1 MNNKLPYKGIADQ
14 VASRGRYGDTTL
26 MHVNPSEV
34 QALSNVAPLTVNPDT
49 GYPEAFLPAVLA
61 PIIGGALAPMLLG
74 GTALGATL
82 GTAGLAGLGAG
93 AASTLESGSIEEG
106 MLTGLMTFAGAN
118 TFGDAAALT
127 GAGEEATRLGL
138 DASTG
143 DLTSILSGGTEAGK
157 TITELGKYSPEF
169 LAQNAAGQNP
179 TQFFNN
185 NITSAADVA
194 RQSPFQNFDLG
205 NFATAA
211 TDMKNIVPFASGAG
225 GLAVKQDIDDFEK
238 SNAMASQARIDKK
251 NEILDSY
258 TPSAPGMGGSVY
270 TSRNTPGGTQSP
282 FSVGGNN
289 QYNKFDNFAYDG
301 GRIENSYANGGQV
314 ERKMLGGD
322 LRFSGIDF
330 SGVDFGKYFDSQGNY
345 IGNTTG
351 GNTTGGNTTDGNAT
365 NNTITTQSAEDVTPT
380 DPTMPDISNFSL
392 GYDPT
397 RINMTTGDYYTDEE
411 MEGKIRG
418 RGLTPVPYNYMPGF
432 MPEYQYVSNIQPTST
447 IGGGDSSQQYEISG
461 SGSMGLPNV
470 VNIGGQN
477 VYKGSYNP
485 DLFAGGTPYNEY
497 LLGNVEKGIPAYLSS
512 YMQNTPY
519 YQYQDQQLNSIFGG
533 GGYGTPGFGSGNIG
547 QPGQP
552 VQPLPN
558 PEDINPLQSEVD
570 SLNKRVEDLLAEI
583 DGKDSTIATEL
594 ATDQGSTFTDVSI
607 DPKSNL
613 IVQTGD
619 DAGRLN
625 VDDNIFDY
633 LTDEAKSKLGTPSN
647 YLDDYL
653 YKLDSFAGDTTLDK
667 LTDFSGVNTDFIN
680 ETTGSTDNNIRFD
693 PNTGNLITI
702 IPQADGTYTEFMVTT
717 GQGYIP
723 LRTATSLAEDGTLLN
738 PVETTTEQQQAS
750 GISLENQNQ
759 TNTFNDPFELI
770 NNVPG
775 LTQTESGLGGKTVYG
790 AEENSDGT
798 FTYTLR
804 DQDGNFTNVNYDNKG
819 NVLSYTGGRV
829 GYASGGQILNSIKTL
844 ENYTQPL
851 PTGGMEDNLYAVG
864 GEIMQSSDTVEIDGQ
879 IIEKSDQVETVL
891 SNPVIQEKMPKGDRE
906 LLEKMSYV
914 ILGRLK
920 DDGSIMQEFIRLFG
934 EEAYAKLKAELIP
947 LPQQEGMIQGEGGG
961 MDDKVNGVIGD
972 QEQVAVSPGEYIVP
986 ADVVGNLGDGNSE
999 EGARIMD
1006 DFLSRVRTEKHD
1018 TEKQPDPINLDNV
1031 MPA

>member
-14 VASRGRYGDTTL
+14 VANRGRYGDTTL

-61 PIIGGALAPMLLG
+61 PMIGGALAPMLLG
-74 GTALGATL
+74 GTAFGAAL

-106 MLTGLMTFAGAN
+106 MVTGLMTFAGAN
-118 TFGDAAALT
+118 MAGDAAALT
-127 GAGEEATRLGL
+127 GAGEEATRLGF

-143 DLTSILSGGTEAGK
+143 DIQSILSGGTEGAK

-169 LAQNAAGQNP
+169 LAQNAANVNRNP
-179 TQFFNN
+179 AQFFNN
-185 NITSAADVA
+185 NITAAGEVA

-225 GLAVKQDIDDFEK
+225 GLAVKQDMDDFEK

-251 NEILDSY
+251 NEILDNY

-314 ERKMLGGD
+314 ERKMFGGD

-330 SGVDFGKYFDSQGNY
+330 SGVDFGKYFDDQGNY

-351 GNTTGGNTTDGNAT
+351 GNTSTIGGNNTGGNTTDGT
-365 NNTITTQSAEDVTPT
+365 VTTQSSEDISPT
-380 DPTMPDISNFSL
+380 DPAMPEKELYL

-397 RINMTTGDYYTDEE
+397 RINMTTGEYYTDEE
-411 MEGKIRG
+411 MKGKVRG
-418 RGLTPVPYNYMPGF
+418 RGLTPVPQGYMPGF

-497 LLGNVEKGIPAYLSS
+497 LLGNTEKGIPAYLSS

-570 SLNKRVEDLLAEI
+570 SLNKRVEDLLTEI

-594 ATDQGSTFTDVSI
+594 AEDQASRFGQITPDSQSD
-607 DPKSNL
+607 L
-613 IVQTGD
+613 IVQEGD
-619 DAGRLN
+619 NAGKLN
-625 VDDNIFDY
+625 VESTLFDY
-633 LTDEAKSKLGTPSN
+633 LSPTQKEQYTE
-647 YLDDYL
+647 YDYL
-653 YKLDSFAGDTTLDK
+653 GKYLNDLNSFGAGTAPENFANYVANTQSIQQNTDSGSLISDNISNITNLDSLMNA
-667 LTDFSGVNTDFIN
+667 SGSV
-680 ETTGSTDNNIRFD
+680 D
-693 PNTGNLITI
+693 PNTGNTI
-702 IPQADGTYTEFMVTT
+702 LYQVLEGGSNAGSVTKAQLTPGGSYAVEMIYDLNADGTVDLDSGRPFDNSQLT
-717 GQGYIP
+717 GAY
-723 LRTATSLAEDGTLLN
+723 A
-738 PVETTTEQQQAS
+738 
-750 GISLENQNQ
+750 
-759 TNTFNDPFELI
+759 
-770 NNVPG
+770 
-775 LTQTESGLGGKTVYG
+775 
-790 AEENSDGT
+790 
-798 FTYTLR
+798 
-804 DQDGNFTNVNYDNKG
+804 
-819 NVLSYTGGRV
+819 GGRV

-879 IIEKSDQVETVL
+879 IIEKSNQVETVL

>member
-1 MNNKLPYKGIADQ
+1 MNNKLPYKGMADQ

-26 MHVNPSEV
+26 MHVNPIEV
-34 QALSNVAPLTVNPDT
+34 QGLASLAPLTINPDT
-49 GYPEAFLPAVLA
+49 GYPEAFLPLLA
-61 PIIGGALAPMLLG
+61 PFL
-74 GTALGATL
+74 GTALGTAL
-82 GTAGLAGLGAG
+82 GGAAGLSGLGLTAAG
-93 AASTLESGSIEEG
+93 AAGSGVATGLATGSVEEGLMAGLTGFGLGSALQGTVPDFSGSVDNLTLGNNVGDLMSQGYTQQAAEQVFADQLAKKGVEVGTKAGTGTLADLGTKEG
-106 MLTGLMTFAGAN
+106 FKNFAGNLTKMENLIPTATGL
-118 TFGDAAALT
+118 
-127 GAGEEATRLGL
+127 
-138 DASTG
+138 
-143 DLTSILSGGTEAGK
+143 GGIAVTE
-157 TITELGKYSPEF
+157 
-169 LAQNAAGQNP
+169 
-179 TQFFNN
+179 
-185 NITSAADVA
+185 
-194 RQSPFQNFDLG
+194 
-205 NFATAA
+205 
-211 TDMKNIVPFASGAG
+211 DMKEFEANNLASQEARDKK
-225 GLAVKQDIDDFEK
+225 KQD
-238 SNAMASQARIDKK
+238 
-251 NEILDSY
+251 ILDSY

-301 GRIENSYANGGQV
+301 GRIENSYANGGQI
-314 ERKMLGGD
+314 ERRYPGGYLD
-322 LRFSGIDF
+322 NYDWSNIDF
-330 SGVDFGKYFDSQGNY
+330 SKYFNADGTY
-345 IGNTTG
+345 IGNTSTIG
-351 GNTTGGNTTDGNAT
+351 GNNTGGNTTDGNT
-365 NNTITTQSAEDVTPT
+365 TDGTVTTQSSENITPT
-380 DPTMPDISNFSL
+380 DPIMPDISNFSL

-411 MEGKIRG
+411 MAGKIRG
-418 RGLTPVPYNYMPGF
+418 RGLTPVPYDYMPGF

-447 IGGGDSSQQYEISG
+447 IGGADSSQQYEIG
-461 SGSMGLPNV
+461 SGGTGGIPNV
-470 VNIGGQN
+470 VRVGGQN

-583 DGKDSTIATEL
+583 EGKDSTIATEL
-594 ATDQGSTFTDVSI
+594 ATDQGSTFGSPTP

-613 IVQTGD
+613 IIQEGDLTGK
-619 DAGRLN
+619 LN
-625 VDDNIFDY
+625 IDSDIFDY
-633 LTDEAKSKLGTPSN
+633 LDISPEDKAGIQEYNYIPGFENYMSSFEGDNLTEQLTNYVNQETANLSGLNTEVTADDIYIPQNSFDANLG
-647 YLDDYL
+647 
-653 YKLDSFAGDTTLDK
+653 A
-667 LTDFSGVNTDFIN
+667 VIN
-680 ETTGSTDNNIRFD
+680 EIK
-693 PNTGNLITI
+693 
-702 IPQADGTYTEFMVTT
+702 QADGSYKEWAV
-717 GQGYIP
+717 IP
-723 LRTATSLAEDGTLLN
+723 
-738 PVETTTEQQQAS
+738 
-750 GISLENQNQ
+750 
-759 TNTFNDPFELI
+759 
-770 NNVPG
+770 
-775 LTQTESGLGGKTVYG
+775 
-790 AEENSDGT
+790 
-798 FTYTLR
+798 
-804 DQDGNFTNVNYDNKG
+804 NKG
-819 NVLSYTGGRV
+819 YVEV
-829 GYASGGQILNSIKTL
+829 GSFTVDANGNKTYADKQYASGGQILNSIKTL

>member
-1 MNNKLPYKGIADQ
+1 MNNKLPYKGMADQ

-26 MHVNPSEV
+26 MHVNPIEV
-34 QALSNVAPLTVNPDT
+34 QGLASLAPLTINPDT
-49 GYPEAFLPAVLA
+49 GYPEAFLPLLA
-61 PIIGGALAPMLLG
+61 PFL
-74 GTALGATL
+74 GTALGTAL
-82 GTAGLAGLGAG
+82 GGAAGLSGLGLTAAG
-93 AASTLESGSIEEG
+93 AAGSGLATTAVTGSVEEGLMAGLTGFGLGNALQGAPLPDFSGSVTPDALSKGVADFTSQGFTQQAAEQAFADQLAKKGVEVGTKAGTGTLADLGTKEG
-106 MLTGLMTFAGAN
+106 FKNFAGNLTQMENLIPTATGL
-118 TFGDAAALT
+118 
-127 GAGEEATRLGL
+127 
-138 DASTG
+138 
-143 DLTSILSGGTEAGK
+143 GGIAVTE
-157 TITELGKYSPEF
+157 
-169 LAQNAAGQNP
+169 
-179 TQFFNN
+179 
-185 NITSAADVA
+185 
-194 RQSPFQNFDLG
+194 
-205 NFATAA
+205 
-211 TDMKNIVPFASGAG
+211 DMKEFEANNLASQEARDKK
-225 GLAVKQDIDDFEK
+225 KQD
-238 SNAMASQARIDKK
+238 
-251 NEILDSY
+251 ILDSY

-314 ERKMLGGD
+314 ERKMFGGD

-345 IGNTTG
+345 IGNTT
-351 GNTTGGNTTDGNAT
+351 DGNAT
-365 NNTITTQSAEDVTPT
+365 NNTITTQSSEDITPT

-397 RINMTTGDYYTDEE
+397 RINMATGDYYTDEE
-411 MEGKIRG
+411 MAGKIRG
-418 RGLTPVPYNYMPGF
+418 RGLTPVPYDYMPGF

-447 IGGGDSSQQYEISG
+447 IGGGDSSQEYEISG

-470 VNIGGQN
+470 TRVGGQN
-477 VYKGSYNP
+477 VYKGSYDPN
-485 DLFAGGTPYNEY
+485 LFAGGTPYNEY
-497 LLGNVEKGIPAYLSS
+497 LLGNTKKGIPAYLSS

-547 QPGQP
+547 QPVQPQPQPQPQPIDETPTTDYESKILTLNERIDALMKQIETGSNSNTPRYSLDETGQP
-552 VQPLPN
+552 LTGEADYQTTYELDLGDGRTQQTLTDSN
-558 PEDINPLQSEVD
+558 PESPTYGQVTYSTTGGASGGDGTFNPE
-570 SLNKRVEDLLAEI
+570 NFTTI
-583 DGKDSTIATEL
+583 DNF
-594 ATDQGSTFTDVSI
+594 GSTYTQSPDFFGRELGNRDRGQI
-607 DPKSNL
+607 DL
-613 IVQTGD
+613 GQTV
-619 DAGRLN
+619 N
-625 VDDNIFDY
+625 VGFD
-633 LTDEAKSKLGTPSN
+633 ES
-647 YLDDYL
+647 
-653 YKLDSFAGDTTLDK
+653 
-667 LTDFSGVNTDFIN
+667 
-680 ETTGSTDNNIRFD
+680 
-693 PNTGNLITI
+693 GNLIRRYF
-702 IPQADGTYTEFMVTT
+702 DY
-717 GQGYIP
+717 
-723 LRTATSLAEDGTLLN
+723 
-738 PVETTTEQQQAS
+738 
-750 GISLENQNQ
+750 
-759 TNTFNDPFELI
+759 
-770 NNVPG
+770 
-775 LTQTESGLGGKTVYG
+775 
-790 AEENSDGT
+790 
-798 FTYTLR
+798 
-804 DQDGNFTNVNYDNKG
+804 DGNEVGTKTGDGDNAIFTK
-819 NVLSYTGGRV
+819 SF
-829 GYASGGQILNSIKTL
+829 ASGGQILNSIKTL

-879 IIEKSDQVETVL
+879 MIEKSDQVETVL

>member
-1 MNNKLPYKGIADQ
+1 MNNKLPYKGMADQ

-49 GYPEAFLPAVLA
+49 GYPEAFLPALA
-61 PIIGGALAPMLLG
+61 PIIGGALAPMLFG

-93 AASTLESGSIEEG
+93 TASTLESGSIEEG
-106 MLTGLMTFAGAN
+106 MMTGLMTFAGAN
-118 TFGDAAALT
+118 MFGDAAALT

-143 DLTSILSGGTEAGK
+143 DLTSILSGGTEGAK

-169 LAQNAAGQNP
+169 LAQNVAGQNP

-251 NEILDSY
+251 NEILDNY

-314 ERKMLGGD
+314 ERRYPGGYFNYGD
-322 LRFSGIDF
+322 LSGIDF
-330 SGVDFGKYFDSQGNY
+330 SQYFDKDGTY
-345 IGNTTG
+345 IGNTSTIG
-351 GNTTGGNTTDGNAT
+351 GNTTGGNTTDGT
-365 NNTITTQSAEDVTPT
+365 VTTQSSEDITPT
-380 DPTMPDISNFSL
+380 DPIMPDISNFSL

-411 MEGKIRG
+411 MAGKIRG
-418 RGLTPVPYNYMPGF
+418 RGLTPVPYDYMPGF

-447 IGGGDSSQQYEISG
+447 IGGADSSQQYEIG
-461 SGSMGLPNV
+461 SGGTGGIPNV
-470 VNIGGQN
+470 VRVGGQN
-477 VYKGSYNP
+477 VYKGSYDPN
-485 DLFAGGTPYNEY
+485 LFAGGTPYNEY
-497 LLGNVEKGIPAYLSS
+497 LLGNVEKGIPDYLSS

-533 GGYGTPGFGSGNIG
+533 GGYGTPGFGSA
-547 QPGQP
+547 P
-552 VQPLPN
+552 VGDAP
-558 PEDINPLQSEVD
+558 INPLQSEVD
-570 SLNKRVEDLLAEI
+570 SLNTRIENLLAEI
-583 DGKDSTIATEL
+583 EGKDSTIATEL
-594 ATDQGSTFTDVSI
+594 ATDQGSTFTDLSI

-625 VDDNIFDY
+625 VDDTIFDY
-633 LTDEAKSKLGTPSN
+633 LTDEAKERLGTPAN
-647 YLDDYL
+647 YLDNYM
-653 YKLDSFAGDTTLDK
+653 YQLDSYAGDTTLDK
-667 LTDFSGVNTDFIN
+667 LTDFSKVNTDFVN
-680 ETTGSTDNNIRFD
+680 ETTGTTDNNLRFD
-693 PNTGNLITI
+693 TNTGNLLTI
-702 IPQADGTYTEFMVTT
+702 IPQADGTFVEFMITS
-717 GQGYIP
+717 GQGYVP
-723 LRTATSLAEDGTLLN
+723 LRTATSLADDGTLLN
-738 PVETTTEQQQAS
+738 PVETTTEEQ
-750 GISLENQNQ
+750 
-759 TNTFNDPFELI
+759 
-770 NNVPG
+770 
-775 LTQTESGLGGKTVYG
+775 LGM
-790 AEENSDGT
+790 
-798 FTYTLR
+798 
-804 DQDGNFTNVNYDNKG
+804 
-819 NVLSYTGGRV
+819 
-829 GYASGGQILNSIKTL
+829 ASGGQILNSIKTL

-906 LLEKMSYV
+906 LLEQMSYV

>member
-1 MNNKLPYKGIADQ
+1 MNNKLPYKGMADQ

-26 MHVNPSEV
+26 MHVNPIEV
-34 QALSNVAPLTVNPDT
+34 QGLASLAPLTINPDT
-49 GYPEAFLPAVLA
+49 GYPEAFLPLLA
-61 PIIGGALAPMLLG
+61 PFL
-74 GTALGATL
+74 GTALGTAL
-82 GTAGLAGLGAG
+82 GGAAGLSGLGLTAAG
-93 AASTLESGSIEEG
+93 AAGSGLATTAVTGSVEEGLMAGLTGFGLGNALQGAPLPDFSGSVTPDALSKGVADFTSQGFTQQAAEQAFADQLAKKGVEVGTKAGTGTLADLGTKQGFKNFAGNLTQMENLIPTA
-106 MLTGLMTFAGAN
+106 TGL
-118 TFGDAAALT
+118 
-127 GAGEEATRLGL
+127 
-138 DASTG
+138 
-143 DLTSILSGGTEAGK
+143 GGIAVTE
-157 TITELGKYSPEF
+157 
-169 LAQNAAGQNP
+169 
-179 TQFFNN
+179 
-185 NITSAADVA
+185 
-194 RQSPFQNFDLG
+194 
-205 NFATAA
+205 
-211 TDMKNIVPFASGAG
+211 DMKEFEANNLASQEARDKK
-225 GLAVKQDIDDFEK
+225 KQD
-238 SNAMASQARIDKK
+238 
-251 NEILDSY
+251 ILDSY

-314 ERKMLGGD
+314 ERKMFGGD

-345 IGNTTG
+345 IGNTT
-351 GNTTGGNTTDGNAT
+351 DGNAT
-365 NNTITTQSAEDVTPT
+365 NNTITTQSSEDITPT

-397 RINMTTGDYYTDEE
+397 RINMATGDYYTDEE
-411 MEGKIRG
+411 MAGKIRG
-418 RGLTPVPYNYMPGF
+418 RGLTPVPYDYMPGF

-447 IGGGDSSQQYEISG
+447 IGGGDSSQEYEISG

-470 VNIGGQN
+470 TRVGGQN
-477 VYKGSYNP
+477 VYKGSYDPN
-485 DLFAGGTPYNEY
+485 LFAGGTPYNEY
-497 LLGNVEKGIPAYLSS
+497 LLGNTKKGIPAYLSS

-547 QPGQP
+547 QPVQPQPQPQPQPIDETPTTDYESKILTLNERIDALMKQIETGSNSNTPRYSLDETGQP
-552 VQPLPN
+552 LTGEADYQTTYELDLGDGRTQQTLTDSN
-558 PEDINPLQSEVD
+558 PESPTYGQVTYSTTGGASGGDGTFNPE
-570 SLNKRVEDLLAEI
+570 NFTTI
-583 DGKDSTIATEL
+583 DNF
-594 ATDQGSTFTDVSI
+594 GSTYTQSPDFFGRELGNRDRGQI
-607 DPKSNL
+607 DL
-613 IVQTGD
+613 GQTV
-619 DAGRLN
+619 N
-625 VDDNIFDY
+625 VGFD
-633 LTDEAKSKLGTPSN
+633 ES
-647 YLDDYL
+647 
-653 YKLDSFAGDTTLDK
+653 
-667 LTDFSGVNTDFIN
+667 
-680 ETTGSTDNNIRFD
+680 
-693 PNTGNLITI
+693 GNLIRRYF
-702 IPQADGTYTEFMVTT
+702 DY
-717 GQGYIP
+717 
-723 LRTATSLAEDGTLLN
+723 
-738 PVETTTEQQQAS
+738 
-750 GISLENQNQ
+750 
-759 TNTFNDPFELI
+759 
-770 NNVPG
+770 
-775 LTQTESGLGGKTVYG
+775 
-790 AEENSDGT
+790 
-798 FTYTLR
+798 
-804 DQDGNFTNVNYDNKG
+804 DGNEVGTKTGDGDNAIFTK
-819 NVLSYTGGRV
+819 SF
-829 GYASGGQILNSIKTL
+829 ASGGQILNSIKTL

-879 IIEKSDQVETVL
+879 MIEKSDQVETVL

>member
-49 GYPEAFLPAVLA
+49 GYPEAFLPALA
-61 PIIGGALAPMLLG
+61 PIIGGALAPMLFG

-93 AASTLESGSIEEG
+93 TASTLESGSIEEG
-106 MLTGLMTFAGAN
+106 MMTGLMTFAGAN
-118 TFGDAAALT
+118 MFGDAAALT

-143 DLTSILSGGTEAGK
+143 DLTSILSGGTEGAK

-169 LAQNAAGQNP
+169 LAQNVAGQNP

-251 NEILDSY
+251 NEILDNY

-314 ERKMLGGD
+314 ERRYPGGYFNYGD
-322 LRFSGIDF
+322 LSGIDF
-330 SGVDFGKYFDSQGNY
+330 SQYFDKDGTY
-345 IGNTTG
+345 IGNTSTIG
-351 GNTTGGNTTDGNAT
+351 GNTTGGNTTDGT
-365 NNTITTQSAEDVTPT
+365 VTTQSSEDISPT
-380 DPTMPDISNFSL
+380 DPAMPEKEL
-392 GYDPT
+392 YRGYDPT
-397 RINMTTGDYYTDEE
+397 RINMTTGNYYTDEE
-411 MEGKIRG
+411 MAGKIRG
-418 RGLTPVPYNYMPGF
+418 RGLTPVPYDYMPGF

-447 IGGGDSSQQYEISG
+447 IGGADSSQQYEIG
-461 SGSMGLPNV
+461 SGGTGGIPNV
-470 VNIGGQN
+470 VRVGGQN
-477 VYKGSYNP
+477 VYKGSYDPN
-485 DLFAGGTPYNEY
+485 LFAGGTPYNEY
-497 LLGNVEKGIPAYLSS
+497 LLGNVEKGIPDYLSS

-533 GGYGTPGFGSGNIG
+533 GGYGTPGFGSA
-547 QPGQP
+547 P
-552 VQPLPN
+552 VGDAP
-558 PEDINPLQSEVD
+558 INPLQSEVD
-570 SLNKRVEDLLAEI
+570 SLNTRIENLLAEI
-583 DGKDSTIATEL
+583 EGKDSTIATEL
-594 ATDQGSTFTDVSI
+594 ATDQGSTFTDLSI

-625 VDDNIFDY
+625 VDDTIFDY
-633 LTDEAKSKLGTPSN
+633 LTDEAKERLGTPAN
-647 YLDDYL
+647 YLDNYM
-653 YKLDSFAGDTTLDK
+653 YQLDSYAGDTTLDK
-667 LTDFSGVNTDFIN
+667 LTDFSKVNTDFVN
-680 ETTGSTDNNIRFD
+680 ETTGTTDNNLRFD
-693 PNTGNLITI
+693 TNTGNLLTI
-702 IPQADGTYTEFMVTT
+702 IPQADGTFVEFMITS
-717 GQGYIP
+717 GQGYVP
-723 LRTATSLAEDGTLLN
+723 LRTATSLADDGTLLN
-738 PVETTTEQQQAS
+738 PVETTTEEQ
-750 GISLENQNQ
+750 
-759 TNTFNDPFELI
+759 
-770 NNVPG
+770 
-775 LTQTESGLGGKTVYG
+775 LGM
-790 AEENSDGT
+790 
-798 FTYTLR
+798 
-804 DQDGNFTNVNYDNKG
+804 
-819 NVLSYTGGRV
+819 
-829 GYASGGQILNSIKTL
+829 ASGGQILNSIKTL

-906 LLEKMSYV
+906 LLEQMSYV

>member
-1 MNNKLPYKGIADQ
+1 MNNKLPYKGMADQ

-26 MHVNPSEV
+26 MHVNPIEV
-34 QALSNVAPLTVNPDT
+34 QGLASLAPLTINPDT
-49 GYPEAFLPAVLA
+49 GYPEAFLPLLA
-61 PIIGGALAPMLLG
+61 PFL
-74 GTALGATL
+74 GTALGTAL
-82 GTAGLAGLGAG
+82 GGAAGLSGLSLTAAG
-93 AASTLESGSIEEG
+93 AAGSGLATTAVTGSVEEGLMAGLTGFGLGSALQGTVPDFSGSVDNLTLGNNVGDLMSQGYTQQAAEQAFADQLAKKGVEVGTKAGTGTLADLGTKEG
-106 MLTGLMTFAGAN
+106 FKNFAGNLTQMENLIPTATGL
-118 TFGDAAALT
+118 
-127 GAGEEATRLGL
+127 
-138 DASTG
+138 
-143 DLTSILSGGTEAGK
+143 GGIAVTE
-157 TITELGKYSPEF
+157 
-169 LAQNAAGQNP
+169 
-179 TQFFNN
+179 
-185 NITSAADVA
+185 
-194 RQSPFQNFDLG
+194 
-205 NFATAA
+205 
-211 TDMKNIVPFASGAG
+211 DMKEFEANNLASQEARDKK
-225 GLAVKQDIDDFEK
+225 KQD
-238 SNAMASQARIDKK
+238 
-251 NEILDSY
+251 ILDSY

-289 QYNKFDNFAYDG
+289 QYNKFDNFAYHG

-314 ERKMLGGD
+314 ERKMFGGD

-330 SGVDFGKYFDSQGNY
+330 SGIDFDKYFDKDGNY
-345 IGNTTG
+345 IGNTSTTGGNTTG
-351 GNTTGGNTTDGNAT
+351 GNTTGGNTTDGT
-365 NNTITTQSAEDVTPT
+365 VTIQSSEDITPT

-397 RINMTTGDYYTDEE
+397 RINMATGDYYTDEE
-411 MEGKIRG
+411 MAGKIRG
-418 RGLTPVPYNYMPGF
+418 RGLTPVPYDYMPGF

-447 IGGGDSSQQYEISG
+447 IGGGDSSQQYTIG
-461 SGSMGLPNV
+461 SGGTGGIPNV

-547 QPGQP
+547 RPGQP

-594 ATDQGSTFTDVSI
+594 AEDQASRFGQITPDSQSD
-607 DPKSNL
+607 L
-613 IVQTGD
+613 IVQEGD
-619 DAGRLN
+619 NAGQLN
-625 VDDNIFDY
+625 VEDNLFDY
-633 LTDEAKSKLGTPSN
+633 LSPTQKEQYTE
-647 YLDDYL
+647 YDYL
-653 YKLDSFAGDTTLDK
+653 GKYLNDLNSFGEGTAAENFANYVANTQSIQEDTAPGGLISENIGNVTNLDSLMNA
-667 LTDFSGVNTDFIN
+667 SGTV
-680 ETTGSTDNNIRFD
+680 D
-693 PNTGNLITI
+693 PNTGNTI
-702 IPQADGTYTEFMVTT
+702 LYQVLEGGPNAGSVTRAQLTPGGSYAVEMIYDLNADGTVNLDSGKPFDNS
-717 GQGYIP
+717 Q
-723 LRTATSLAEDGTLLN
+723 LL
-738 PVETTTEQQQAS
+738 
-750 GISLENQNQ
+750 
-759 TNTFNDPFELI
+759 
-770 NNVPG
+770 
-775 LTQTESGLGGKTVYG
+775 G
-790 AEENSDGT
+790 A
-798 FTYTLR
+798 YA
-804 DQDGNFTNVNYDNKG
+804 
-819 NVLSYTGGRV
+819 GGRV

-879 IIEKSDQVETVL
+879 IIEKSNQVETVL

-934 EEAYAKLKAELIP
+934 EDAYAKLKAELMP
-947 LPQQEGMIQGEGGG
+947 LPQQEGMIEGEGGG

>member
-49 GYPEAFLPAVLA
+49 GYPEAFLPALA
-61 PIIGGALAPMLLG
+61 PIIGGALAPMLFG

-93 AASTLESGSIEEG
+93 TASTLESGSIEEG
-106 MLTGLMTFAGAN
+106 MMTGLMTFAGAN
-118 TFGDAAALT
+118 MFGDAAALT

-143 DLTSILSGGTEAGK
+143 DLTSILSGGTEGAK

-169 LAQNAAGQNP
+169 LAQNVAGQNP

-251 NEILDSY
+251 NEILDNY

-314 ERKMLGGD
+314 ERRYPGGYFNYGD
-322 LRFSGIDF
+322 LSGIDF
-330 SGVDFGKYFDSQGNY
+330 SQYFDKDGTY
-345 IGNTTG
+345 IGNTSTIG
-351 GNTTGGNTTDGNAT
+351 GNTTGGNTTDGT
-365 NNTITTQSAEDVTPT
+365 VTTQSSEDITPT
-380 DPTMPDISNFSL
+380 DPIMPDISNFSL

-411 MEGKIRG
+411 MAGKIRG
-418 RGLTPVPYNYMPGF
+418 RGLTPVPYDYMPGF

-447 IGGGDSSQQYEISG
+447 IGGADSSQQYEIG
-461 SGSMGLPNV
+461 SGGTGGIPNV
-470 VNIGGQN
+470 VRVGGQN
-477 VYKGSYNP
+477 VYKGSYDPN
-485 DLFAGGTPYNEY
+485 LFAGGTPYNEY
-497 LLGNVEKGIPAYLSS
+497 LLGNVEKGIPDYLSS

-533 GGYGTPGFGSGNIG
+533 GGYGTPGFGSA
-547 QPGQP
+547 P
-552 VQPLPN
+552 VGDAP
-558 PEDINPLQSEVD
+558 INPLQSEVD
-570 SLNKRVEDLLAEI
+570 SLNTRIENLLAEI
-583 DGKDSTIATEL
+583 EGKDSTIATEL
-594 ATDQGSTFTDVSI
+594 ATDQGSTFTDLSI

-625 VDDNIFDY
+625 VDDTIFDY
-633 LTDEAKSKLGTPSN
+633 LTDEAKERLGTPAN
-647 YLDDYL
+647 YLDNYM
-653 YKLDSFAGDTTLDK
+653 YQLDSYAGDTTLDK
-667 LTDFSGVNTDFIN
+667 LTDFSKVNTDFVN
-680 ETTGSTDNNIRFD
+680 ETTGTTDNNLRFD
-693 PNTGNLITI
+693 TNTGNLLTI
-702 IPQADGTYTEFMVTT
+702 IPQADGTFVEFMITS
-717 GQGYIP
+717 GQGYVP
-723 LRTATSLAEDGTLLN
+723 LRTATSLADDGTLLN
-738 PVETTTEQQQAS
+738 PVETTTEEQ
-750 GISLENQNQ
+750 
-759 TNTFNDPFELI
+759 
-770 NNVPG
+770 
-775 LTQTESGLGGKTVYG
+775 LGM
-790 AEENSDGT
+790 
-798 FTYTLR
+798 
-804 DQDGNFTNVNYDNKG
+804 
-819 NVLSYTGGRV
+819 
-829 GYASGGQILNSIKTL
+829 ASGGQILNSIKTL

-906 LLEKMSYV
+906 LLEQMSYV

>member
-49 GYPEAFLPAVLA
+49 GYPEAFLPALA
-61 PIIGGALAPMLLG
+61 PIIGGALAPMLFG

-93 AASTLESGSIEEG
+93 TASTLESGSIEEG
-106 MLTGLMTFAGAN
+106 MMTGLMTFAGAN
-118 TFGDAAALT
+118 MFGDAAALT

-143 DLTSILSGGTEAGK
+143 DLTSILSGGTEGAK

-169 LAQNAAGQNP
+169 LAQNVAGQNP

-251 NEILDSY
+251 NEILDNY

-314 ERKMLGGD
+314 ERRYPGGYFNYGD
-322 LRFSGIDF
+322 LSGIDF
-330 SGVDFGKYFDSQGNY
+330 SQYFDKDGTY
-345 IGNTTG
+345 IGNTSTIG
-351 GNTTGGNTTDGNAT
+351 GNTTGGNTTDGT
-365 NNTITTQSAEDVTPT
+365 VTTQSSEDITPT
-380 DPTMPDISNFSL
+380 DPIMPDISNFSL

-397 RINMTTGDYYTDEE
+397 RINMTTGNYYTDEE
-411 MEGKIRG
+411 MAGKIRG
-418 RGLTPVPYNYMPGF
+418 RGLTPVPYDYMPGF

-447 IGGGDSSQQYEISG
+447 IGGADSSQQYEIG
-461 SGSMGLPNV
+461 SGGTGGIPNV
-470 VNIGGQN
+470 VRVGGQN
-477 VYKGSYNP
+477 VYKGSYDPN
-485 DLFAGGTPYNEY
+485 LFAGGTPYNEY
-497 LLGNVEKGIPAYLSS
+497 LLGNVEKGIPDYLSS

-533 GGYGTPGFGSGNIG
+533 GGYGTPGFGSA
-547 QPGQP
+547 P
-552 VQPLPN
+552 VGDAP
-558 PEDINPLQSEVD
+558 INPLQSEVD
-570 SLNKRVEDLLAEI
+570 SLNTRIENLLAEI
-583 DGKDSTIATEL
+583 EGKDSTIATEL
-594 ATDQGSTFTDVSI
+594 ATDQGSTFTDLSI

-625 VDDNIFDY
+625 VDDTIFDY
-633 LTDEAKSKLGTPSN
+633 LTDEAKERLGTPAN
-647 YLDDYL
+647 YLDNYM
-653 YKLDSFAGDTTLDK
+653 YQLDSYAGDTTLDK
-667 LTDFSGVNTDFIN
+667 LTDFSKVNTDFVN
-680 ETTGSTDNNIRFD
+680 ETTGTTDNNLRFD
-693 PNTGNLITI
+693 TNTGNLLTI
-702 IPQADGTYTEFMVTT
+702 IPQADGTFVEFMITS
-717 GQGYIP
+717 GQGYVP
-723 LRTATSLAEDGTLLN
+723 LRTATSLADDGTLLN
-738 PVETTTEQQQAS
+738 PVETTTEEQ
-750 GISLENQNQ
+750 
-759 TNTFNDPFELI
+759 
-770 NNVPG
+770 
-775 LTQTESGLGGKTVYG
+775 LGM
-790 AEENSDGT
+790 
-798 FTYTLR
+798 
-804 DQDGNFTNVNYDNKG
+804 
-819 NVLSYTGGRV
+819 
-829 GYASGGQILNSIKTL
+829 ASGGQILNSIKTL

-906 LLEKMSYV
+906 LLEQMSYV

>member
-1 MNNKLPYKGIADQ
+1 MNNKLPYKGMADQ

-49 GYPEAFLPAVLA
+49 GYPEAFLPALA
-61 PIIGGALAPMLLG
+61 PIIGGALAPMLFG

-93 AASTLESGSIEEG
+93 TASTLESGSIEEG
-106 MLTGLMTFAGAN
+106 MMTGLMTFAGAN
-118 TFGDAAALT
+118 MFGDAAALT

-143 DLTSILSGGTEAGK
+143 DLTSILSGGTEGAK

-169 LAQNAAGQNP
+169 LAQNVAGQNP

-251 NEILDSY
+251 NEILDNY

-314 ERKMLGGD
+314 ERRYPGGYFNYGD
-322 LRFSGIDF
+322 LSGIDF
-330 SGVDFGKYFDSQGNY
+330 SQYFDKDGTY
-345 IGNTTG
+345 IGNTSTIG
-351 GNTTGGNTTDGNAT
+351 GNTTGGNTTDGT
-365 NNTITTQSAEDVTPT
+365 VTTQSSEDISPT
-380 DPTMPDISNFSL
+380 DPAMPEKEL
-392 GYDPT
+392 YRGYDPT
-397 RINMTTGDYYTDEE
+397 RINMTTGNYYTDEE
-411 MEGKIRG
+411 MAGKIRG
-418 RGLTPVPYNYMPGF
+418 RGLTPVPQGYMPGF

-447 IGGGDSSQQYEISG
+447 IGGADSSQQYEIG
-461 SGSMGLPNV
+461 SGGTGGIPNV
-470 VNIGGQN
+470 VRVGGQN
-477 VYKGSYNP
+477 VYKGSYDPN
-485 DLFAGGTPYNEY
+485 LFAGGTPYNEY
-497 LLGNVEKGIPAYLSS
+497 LLGNVEKGIPDYLSS

-533 GGYGTPGFGSGNIG
+533 GGYGTPGFGSA
-547 QPGQP
+547 P
-552 VQPLPN
+552 VGDAP
-558 PEDINPLQSEVD
+558 INPLQSEVD
-570 SLNKRVEDLLAEI
+570 SLNTRIENLLAEI
-583 DGKDSTIATEL
+583 EGKDSTIATEL
-594 ATDQGSTFTDVSI
+594 ATDQGSTFTDLSI

-625 VDDNIFDY
+625 VDDTIFDY
-633 LTDEAKSKLGTPSN
+633 LTDEAKERLGTPAN
-647 YLDDYL
+647 YLDNYM
-653 YKLDSFAGDTTLDK
+653 YQLDSYAGDTTLDK
-667 LTDFSGVNTDFIN
+667 LTDFSKVNTDFVN
-680 ETTGSTDNNIRFD
+680 ETTGTTDNNLRFD
-693 PNTGNLITI
+693 TNTGNLLTI
-702 IPQADGTYTEFMVTT
+702 IPQADGTFVEFMITS
-717 GQGYIP
+717 GQGYVP
-723 LRTATSLAEDGTLLN
+723 LRTATSLADDGTLLN
-738 PVETTTEQQQAS
+738 PVETTTEEQ
-750 GISLENQNQ
+750 
-759 TNTFNDPFELI
+759 
-770 NNVPG
+770 
-775 LTQTESGLGGKTVYG
+775 LGM
-790 AEENSDGT
+790 
-798 FTYTLR
+798 
-804 DQDGNFTNVNYDNKG
+804 
-819 NVLSYTGGRV
+819 
-829 GYASGGQILNSIKTL
+829 ASGGQILNSIKTL

-906 LLEKMSYV
+906 LLEQMSYV

>member
-1 MNNKLPYKGIADQ
+1 MNNKLPYKGMADQ

-26 MHVNPSEV
+26 MHVNPIEV
-34 QALSNVAPLTVNPDT
+34 QGLASLAPLTINPDT
-49 GYPEAFLPAVLA
+49 GYPEAFLPLLA
-61 PIIGGALAPMLLG
+61 PFL
-74 GTALGATL
+74 GTALGTAL
-82 GTAGLAGLGAG
+82 GGAAGLSGLGLTAAG
-93 AASTLESGSIEEG
+93 AAGSGLATTAVTGSVEEGLMAGLTGFGLGNALQGAPLPDFSGSVTPDALSKGVADFTSQGFTQQAAEQAFADQLAKKGVEVGTKAGTGTLADLGTKQGFKNFAGNLTKMENLIPTA
-106 MLTGLMTFAGAN
+106 TGL
-118 TFGDAAALT
+118 
-127 GAGEEATRLGL
+127 
-138 DASTG
+138 
-143 DLTSILSGGTEAGK
+143 GGIAVTE
-157 TITELGKYSPEF
+157 
-169 LAQNAAGQNP
+169 
-179 TQFFNN
+179 
-185 NITSAADVA
+185 
-194 RQSPFQNFDLG
+194 
-205 NFATAA
+205 
-211 TDMKNIVPFASGAG
+211 DMKEFEANNLASQEARDKK
-225 GLAVKQDIDDFEK
+225 KQD
-238 SNAMASQARIDKK
+238 
-251 NEILDSY
+251 ILDSY

-314 ERKMLGGD
+314 ERKMFGGD

-345 IGNTTG
+345 IGNTT
-351 GNTTGGNTTDGNAT
+351 DGNAT
-365 NNTITTQSAEDVTPT
+365 NNTITTQSSEDITPT

-397 RINMTTGDYYTDEE
+397 RINMATGDYYTDEE
-411 MEGKIRG
+411 MAGKIRG
-418 RGLTPVPYNYMPGF
+418 RGLTPVPYDYMPGF

-447 IGGGDSSQQYEISG
+447 IGGGDSSQEYEISG

-470 VNIGGQN
+470 TRVGGQN
-477 VYKGSYNP
+477 VYKGSYDPN
-485 DLFAGGTPYNEY
+485 LFAGGTPYNEY
-497 LLGNVEKGIPAYLSS
+497 LLGNTKKGIPAYLSS

-547 QPGQP
+547 QPVQPQPQPQPQPIDETPTTDYESKILTLNERIDALMKQIETGSNSNTPRYSLDETGQP
-552 VQPLPN
+552 LTGEADYQTTYELDLGDGRTQQTLTDSN
-558 PEDINPLQSEVD
+558 PESPTYGQVTYSTTGGASGGDGTFNPE
-570 SLNKRVEDLLAEI
+570 NFTTI
-583 DGKDSTIATEL
+583 DNF
-594 ATDQGSTFTDVSI
+594 GSTYTQSPDFFGRELGNRDRGQI
-607 DPKSNL
+607 DL
-613 IVQTGD
+613 GQTV
-619 DAGRLN
+619 N
-625 VDDNIFDY
+625 VGFD
-633 LTDEAKSKLGTPSN
+633 ES
-647 YLDDYL
+647 
-653 YKLDSFAGDTTLDK
+653 
-667 LTDFSGVNTDFIN
+667 
-680 ETTGSTDNNIRFD
+680 
-693 PNTGNLITI
+693 GNLIRRYF
-702 IPQADGTYTEFMVTT
+702 DY
-717 GQGYIP
+717 
-723 LRTATSLAEDGTLLN
+723 
-738 PVETTTEQQQAS
+738 
-750 GISLENQNQ
+750 
-759 TNTFNDPFELI
+759 
-770 NNVPG
+770 
-775 LTQTESGLGGKTVYG
+775 
-790 AEENSDGT
+790 
-798 FTYTLR
+798 
-804 DQDGNFTNVNYDNKG
+804 DGNEVGTKTGDGDNAIFTK
-819 NVLSYTGGRV
+819 SF
-829 GYASGGQILNSIKTL
+829 ASGGQILNSIKTL

-879 IIEKSDQVETVL
+879 MIEKSDQVETVL

>member
-1 MNNKLPYKGIADQ
+1 MNKKLPYKGMADQ

-26 MHVNPSEV
+26 MHVNPIEV
-34 QALSNVAPLTVNPDT
+34 QGLASLAPLTINPDT
-49 GYPEAFLPAVLA
+49 GYPEAFLPLLA
-61 PIIGGALAPMLLG
+61 PFL
-74 GTALGATL
+74 GTALGTAL
-82 GTAGLAGLGAG
+82 GGAAGLSGLGLTAAG
-93 AASTLESGSIEEG
+93 AAGSGLATTAVTGSVEEGLMAGLTGFGLGQALQGAPLPEFSGSVTPDALSKGVADFTSQGFTQQAAEQAFADQLAKKGVEVGRKAGTGTLADLGTKQGFKNFAGSLTEMQNLIPTA
-106 MLTGLMTFAGAN
+106 TGL
-118 TFGDAAALT
+118 
-127 GAGEEATRLGL
+127 
-138 DASTG
+138 
-143 DLTSILSGGTEAGK
+143 GGIAVTE
-157 TITELGKYSPEF
+157 
-169 LAQNAAGQNP
+169 
-179 TQFFNN
+179 
-185 NITSAADVA
+185 
-194 RQSPFQNFDLG
+194 
-205 NFATAA
+205 
-211 TDMKNIVPFASGAG
+211 DMKEFEANNLASQEARDKK
-225 GLAVKQDIDDFEK
+225 KQD
-238 SNAMASQARIDKK
+238 
-251 NEILDSY
+251 ILDSY

-289 QYNKFDNFAYDG
+289 KYNKFDNFAYDG

-314 ERKMLGGD
+314 ERKMFGGNFLD
-322 LRFSGIDF
+322 NYDWSNTDY
-330 SGVDFGKYFDSQGNY
+330 SQYFDKDGTY
-345 IGNTTG
+345 IGNTSTI
-351 GNTTGGNTTDGNAT
+351 GGNTTDGNT
-365 NNTITTQSAEDVTPT
+365 TDGTVTTQSSEDITPT
-380 DPTMPDISNFSL
+380 DPKIPEKEL
-392 GYDPT
+392 YGGYDPT
-397 RINMTTGDYYTDEE
+397 RINMATGDYYTDEE
-411 MEGKIRG
+411 MAGKIRG

-447 IGGGDSSQQYEISG
+447 IGGGDSSQQYTIG
-461 SGSMGLPNV
+461 SGGTGGIPNV

-497 LLGNVEKGIPAYLSS
+497 LLGSVEKGIPAYLSS

-533 GGYGTPGFGSGNIG
+533 GGYGTPGFGSA
-547 QPGQP
+547 P
-552 VQPLPN
+552 VGDAP
-558 PEDINPLQSEVD
+558 INPLQSEVD
-570 SLNKRVEDLLAEI
+570 SLNTRIEDLLAEI
-583 DGKDSTIATEL
+583 EGKDSTIATEL
-594 ATDQGSTFTDVSI
+594 ATDQGSTFTDLSI

-625 VDDNIFDY
+625 VDDTIFDY
-633 LTDEAKSKLGTPSN
+633 LTDEAKERLGTPAN
-647 YLDDYL
+647 YLDNYM
-653 YKLDSFAGDTTLDK
+653 YQLDSFAGDTTLDK
-667 LTDFSGVNTDFIN
+667 LTDFSKVNTDFVN
-680 ETTGSTDNNIRFD
+680 ETTGNTDSNLRFD
-693 PNTGNLITI
+693 TNTGNLLTI
-702 IPQADGTYTEFMVTT
+702 IPQADGTFVEFMITS
-717 GQGYIP
+717 GQGYVP
-723 LRTATSLAEDGTLLN
+723 LRTATSLADDGTLLN
-738 PVETTTEQQQAS
+738 PVETTTEEQ
-750 GISLENQNQ
+750 
-759 TNTFNDPFELI
+759 
-770 NNVPG
+770 
-775 LTQTESGLGGKTVYG
+775 LGM
-790 AEENSDGT
+790 
-798 FTYTLR
+798 
-804 DQDGNFTNVNYDNKG
+804 
-819 NVLSYTGGRV
+819 
-829 GYASGGQILNSIKTL
+829 ASGGQILNSIKTL

-906 LLEKMSYV
+906 LLEKMSYI

>member
-49 GYPEAFLPAVLA
+49 GYPEAFLPALA
-61 PIIGGALAPMLLG
+61 PIIGGALAPMLFG

-93 AASTLESGSIEEG
+93 TASTLESGSIEEG
-106 MLTGLMTFAGAN
+106 MMTGLMTFAGAN
-118 TFGDAAALT
+118 MFGDAAALT

-143 DLTSILSGGTEAGK
+143 DLTSILSGGTEGAK

-169 LAQNAAGQNP
+169 LAQNVAGQNP

-251 NEILDSY
+251 NEILDNY

-314 ERKMLGGD
+314 ERRYPGGYFNYGD
-322 LRFSGIDF
+322 LSGIDF
-330 SGVDFGKYFDSQGNY
+330 SQYFDKDGTY
-345 IGNTTG
+345 IGNTSTI
-351 GNTTGGNTTDGNAT
+351 GGNTTDGNT
-365 NNTITTQSAEDVTPT
+365 TDGTVTTQSSEDITPT
-380 DPTMPDISNFSL
+380 DPIMPDISNFSL

-411 MEGKIRG
+411 MAGKIRG
-418 RGLTPVPYNYMPGF
+418 RGLTPVPYDYMPGF

-447 IGGGDSSQQYEISG
+447 IGGADSSQQYEIG
-461 SGSMGLPNV
+461 SGGTGGIPNV
-470 VNIGGQN
+470 VRVGGQN
-477 VYKGSYNP
+477 VYKGSYDPN
-485 DLFAGGTPYNEY
+485 LFAGGTPYNEY
-497 LLGNVEKGIPAYLSS
+497 LLGNVEKGIPDYLSS

-533 GGYGTPGFGSGNIG
+533 GGYGTPGFGSA
-547 QPGQP
+547 P
-552 VQPLPN
+552 VGDAP
-558 PEDINPLQSEVD
+558 INPLQSEVD
-570 SLNKRVEDLLAEI
+570 SLNTRIENLLAEI
-583 DGKDSTIATEL
+583 EGKDSTIATEL
-594 ATDQGSTFTDVSI
+594 ATDQGSTFTDLSI

-625 VDDNIFDY
+625 VDDTIFDY
-633 LTDEAKSKLGTPSN
+633 LTDEAKERLGTPAN
-647 YLDDYL
+647 YLDNYM
-653 YKLDSFAGDTTLDK
+653 YQLDSYAGDTTLDK
-667 LTDFSGVNTDFIN
+667 LTDFSKVNTDFVN
-680 ETTGSTDNNIRFD
+680 ETTGTTDNNLRFD
-693 PNTGNLITI
+693 TNTGNLLTI
-702 IPQADGTYTEFMVTT
+702 IPQADGTFVEFMITS
-717 GQGYIP
+717 GQGYVP
-723 LRTATSLAEDGTLLN
+723 LRTATSLADDGTLLN
-738 PVETTTEQQQAS
+738 PVETTTEEQ
-750 GISLENQNQ
+750 
-759 TNTFNDPFELI
+759 
-770 NNVPG
+770 
-775 LTQTESGLGGKTVYG
+775 LGM
-790 AEENSDGT
+790 
-798 FTYTLR
+798 
-804 DQDGNFTNVNYDNKG
+804 
-819 NVLSYTGGRV
+819 
-829 GYASGGQILNSIKTL
+829 ASGGQILNSIKTL

-906 LLEKMSYV
+906 LLEQMSYV